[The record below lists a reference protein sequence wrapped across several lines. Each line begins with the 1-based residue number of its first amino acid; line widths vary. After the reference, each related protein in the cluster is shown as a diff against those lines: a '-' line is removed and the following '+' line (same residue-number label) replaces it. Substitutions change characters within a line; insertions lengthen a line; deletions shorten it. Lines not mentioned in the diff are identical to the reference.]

1 MRETG
6 IFFFDMVFK
15 IKIKIKNKISFYGA
29 LCGER
34 D

>member
-15 IKIKIKNKISFYGA
+15 IKIKIKIKISFYGA